1 MTQSTACYCH
11 VRYFLLSAEL
21 ECKMYIYIYIYI
33 YIYVYIYMYTHTH
46 TQWGVLE
53 RTIQKER
60 MLQRTVFINKI
71 RILQRTQMLQ
81 RTIFYAFIMESSIIV
96 FSRERLFMLYMSVR
110 VFVRF
115 VRESLLVVFTKER
128 LFMLFKFTYTVY
140 KS

>member
-1 MTQSTACYCH
+1 VTQSTACYCH

-21 ECKMYIYIYIYI
+21 ECKMFIYIYICVH
-33 YIYVYIYMYTHTH
+33 IYVHTHTH